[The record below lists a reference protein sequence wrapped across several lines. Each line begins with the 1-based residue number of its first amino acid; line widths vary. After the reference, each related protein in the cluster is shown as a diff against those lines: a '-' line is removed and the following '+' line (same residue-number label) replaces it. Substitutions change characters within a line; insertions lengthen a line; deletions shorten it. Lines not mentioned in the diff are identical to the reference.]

1 MQNNKTD
8 NIYDT
13 IIKIVTQEEVIEKE
27 EKEAFLD
34 GTKSVPHL
42 KRSMMNE
49 SALQYI
55 SQQEKVMSTNII

>member
-49 SALQYI
+49 SALQY
-55 SQQEKVMSTNII
+55 

>member
-8 NIYDT
+8 NIHDT

-34 GTKSVPHL
+34 GTKKCP
-42 KRSMMNE
+42 KF
-49 SALQYI
+49 
-55 SQQEKVMSTNII
+55 EKVHDE